1 MVTRKQLE
9 EYRSAVREVSELRA
23 RMRQAELSA
32 MESEREEDRDRARA
46 RAAQY
51 DVVADAREMEL
62 MRIIAEVDSLD
73 DVNQRRAI
81 TLRYIDGLSRT
92 AAAMRM
98 EKSPEAIDK
107 YVAEGIRELEK
118 EQA

>member
-1 MVTRKQLE
+1 MVTRKRLE
-9 EYRSAVREVSELRA
+9 GYRSAVREVSELRA

-32 MESEREEDRDRARA
+32 MESAREEDRDRARS

-51 DVVADAREMEL
+51 DAMAGVRELEL
-62 MRIIAEVDSLD
+62 MRIIAAVDALD
-73 DVNQRRAI
+73 DVDQRRAI

-98 EKSPEAIDK
+98 ERSPEAIDK
-107 YVAEGIRELEK
+107 YVAAGIKELEK

>member
-32 MESEREEDRDRARA
+32 MESAREEDRDRARSAAA
-46 RAAQY
+46 RY
-51 DVVADAREMEL
+51 DAIADVREMEL
-62 MRIIAEVDSLD
+62 MRIIAEVDALG
-73 DVNQRRAI
+73 DVDQRRAI

-92 AAAMRM
+92 ATAMRM
-98 EKSPEAIDK
+98 DKSPDMIDK
-107 YVAEGIRELEK
+107 YVAAGIRELEK
-118 EQA
+118 EQT